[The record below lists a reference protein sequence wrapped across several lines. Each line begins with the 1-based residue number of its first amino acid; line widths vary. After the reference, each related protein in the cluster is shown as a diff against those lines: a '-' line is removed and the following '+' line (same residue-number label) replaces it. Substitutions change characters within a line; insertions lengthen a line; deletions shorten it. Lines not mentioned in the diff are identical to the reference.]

1 MTERELGEGEIIGY
15 MAWEPQLGLHDLE
28 VGKTYT
34 AAEAFL
40 DWHHANKEYD
50 NLYITTGEPMNFSEY
65 SPDAKSLFDDRC
77 VYYRVVFHK
86 NDILEDFGT
95 DEKSVGKVTI
105 LERMTRDDIV
115 YRQIKIAQDAP
126 EFMLYRPR
134 FRVCAAVSNI
144 AVANMDARLTIDG
157 YAQTVAIS
165 GYGSTVFIDNCYLHD
180 LFGGCVTFAA
190 AGQCSAVAALANYSS
205 FALSG
210 SHSFIEARGTA
221 SSIATSGA
229 CAEISIKSVG
239 AKAAVSGA
247 FSAIKST
254 AKRATIAITGSY
266 STSSIEGEDNVLAI
280 VGKEGRFRGVNG
292 TPVCVAD
299 YGEDGKCRGFVT
311 GRIGENGLKE
321 NTFYTVE
328 DGRFVEAPIVDKV
341 VR

>member
-1 MTERELGEGEIIGY
+1 MTEGELDEGEIIGF
-15 MAWEPQLGLHDLE
+15 MAWEPRLGIPELE
-28 VGKTYT
+28 IGKTYT
-34 AAEAFL
+34 EAEAFL
-40 DWHHANKEYD
+40 DWHHAKKGYD
-50 NLYITTGEPMNFSEY
+50 SLYITLGEPMNFTEY
-65 SPDAKSLFDDRC
+65 SPDEKSLFNDHC
-77 VYYRVVFHK
+77 SYYKVVFHK
-86 NDILEDFGT
+86 NDILEDYGT

-105 LERMTRDDIV
+105 LEKLTRDDIV
-115 YRQIKIAQDAP
+115 DRQIKIAQDAP
-126 EFMLYRPR
+126 EFMQYRPR
-134 FRVCAAVSNI
+134 FRRCAVEANI
-144 AVANMDARLTIDG
+144 AVSKEDARLTIDG

-165 GYGSTVFIDNCYLHD
+165 GYGSTVFIDNCYLTD
-180 LFGGCVTFAA
+180 LLGGCVTFAA
-190 AGQCSAVAALANYSS
+190 AGQGSAIAALANYSS
-205 FALSG
+205 FALAG

-254 AKRATIAITGSY
+254 AKRAMIAITGSY

-321 NTFYTVE
+321 NTFYTVL
-328 DGRFVEAPIVDKV
+328 DGRFVEAPIVDNV

>member
-1 MTERELGEGEIIGY
+1 MGTETNSEKIIGY
-15 MAWEPQLGLHDLE
+15 MAWEPRLGIPDLE
-28 VGKTYT
+28 IGKTYT
-34 AAEAFL
+34 ATEAFL

-50 NLYITTGEPMNFSEY
+50 GLYITLGEPMNFTEY
-65 SPDAKSLFDDRC
+65 SPDEKSLFSDYC
-77 VYYRVVFHK
+77 SYYRVVFYK
-86 NDILEDFGT
+86 NDILEDYGT

-115 YRQIKIAQDAP
+115 DRQIKIAQDAP
-126 EFMLYRPR
+126 EFMQYRPR
-134 FRVCAAVSNI
+134 FRRCAVEANI
-144 AVANMDARLTIDG
+144 AVSKEDARLTIDG

-165 GYGSTVFIDNCYLHD
+165 GYGSTVFIDNCYLTD
-180 LFGGCVTFAA
+180 LLGGCVTFAA
-190 AGQCSAVAALANYSS
+190 AGQGSAIAALANCSS
-205 FALSG
+205 FAVAG

-254 AKRATIAITGSY
+254 AKRATIAIAGSY
-266 STSSIEGEDNVLAI
+266 STSSIEGEDNVIAI

-299 YGEDGKCRGFVT
+299 YGEDGEFRSFVI

-321 NTFYTVE
+321 NTFYTVKN
-328 DGRFVEAPIVDKV
+328 GQFVELSV
-341 VR
+341 VEADE

>member
-1 MTERELGEGEIIGY
+1 MTEGELDEGEIIGF
-15 MAWEPQLGLHDLE
+15 MAWLPRLGIPDLE
-28 VGKTYT
+28 IGKTYT
-34 AAEAFL
+34 ATEAFL

-50 NLYITTGEPMNFSEY
+50 GLYITLGEPMNFTEY
-65 SPDAKSLFDDRC
+65 SPDEKSLFNDHC
-77 VYYRVVFHK
+77 SYYKVLFHK
-86 NDILEDFGT
+86 NDILEDYGT

-105 LERMTRDDIV
+105 LEKLTRDDIV
-115 YRQIKIAQDAP
+115 DRQIKIAQDAP
-126 EFMLYRPR
+126 EFMQYRPR
-134 FRVCAAVSNI
+134 FRRCAVEANI
-144 AVANMDARLTIDG
+144 AVSKEDARLTIDG

-165 GYGSTVFIDNCYLHD
+165 GYGSTVFIDNCYLTD
-180 LFGGCVTFAA
+180 LLGGCVTFAA
-190 AGQCSAVAALANYSS
+190 AGQGSAVAALANYSS
-205 FALSG
+205 FAVAG

-321 NTFYTVE
+321 NTFYTVL
-328 DGRFVEAPIVDKV
+328 DGRFVEAPIVDNV

>member
-1 MTERELGEGEIIGY
+1 MNDNDEIVGY
-15 MAWEPQLGLHDLE
+15 MAWEPHRGLHDLE

-40 DWHHANKEYD
+40 DWHHANKKYD
-50 NLYITTGEPMNFSEY
+50 GLYITLGEPMNFTEY
-65 SPDAKSLFDDRC
+65 SPDEKSLFDDHC
-77 VYYRVVFHK
+77 SYYRVVFHK
-86 NDILEDFGT
+86 NDILEDYGT

-105 LERMTRDDIV
+105 LEKLTRDDIV
-115 YRQIKIAQDAP
+115 DRQIKIAFDAP
-126 EFMLYRPR
+126 ELMQYRPR
-134 FRVCAAVSNI
+134 FRRYGIEANI
-144 AVANMDARLTIDG
+144 AVAKEDARLTIDG

-165 GYGSTVFIDNCYLHD
+165 GYGPTVVVDNCYIND
-180 LFGGCVTFAA
+180 MYGGCVTFAA

-239 AKAAVSGA
+239 AKAAVSGD

-254 AKRATIAITGSY
+254 AKKAMIAIAGSY
-266 STSSIEGEDNVLAI
+266 STSSVEGEDNVIAI

-299 YGEDGKCRGFVT
+299 YGEDGEFQSFVT

-321 NTFYTVE
+321 NTFYTVKN
-328 DGRFVEAPIVDKV
+328 GQFIEASIVDEAAE
-341 VR
+341 

>member
-1 MTERELGEGEIIGY
+1 MTEGELDEGEIIVF
-15 MAWEPQLGLHDLE
+15 MAWDPSLGIPDLE
-28 VGKTYT
+28 IGKSYT
-34 AAEAFL
+34 ATEAFL

-50 NLYITTGEPMNFSEY
+50 GLYITLGEPMNFTEY
-65 SPDAKSLFDDRC
+65 SPDEKSLFNDHC
-77 VYYRVVFHK
+77 SYYKVLFHK
-86 NDILEDFGT
+86 NDILEDYGT

-105 LERMTRDDIV
+105 LEKLTRDDIV
-115 YRQIKIAQDAP
+115 DRQIKIAQDAP
-126 EFMLYRPR
+126 EFMQYRPR
-134 FRVCAAVSNI
+134 FRRCAVEANI
-144 AVANMDARLTIDG
+144 AVSKEDARLTIDG

-165 GYGSTVFIDNCYLHD
+165 GYGSTVFIDNCYLTD
-180 LFGGCVTFAA
+180 LLGGCVTFAA
-190 AGQCSAVAALANYSS
+190 AGQGSAVAALANYSS
-205 FALSG
+205 FAVAG

-321 NTFYTVE
+321 NTFYTVL
-328 DGRFVEAPIVDKV
+328 DGRFVEAPIVDNV

>member
-1 MTERELGEGEIIGY
+1 MTNNEIVGY
-15 MAWEPQLGLHDLE
+15 MAWEPRLGIPELE
-28 VGKTYT
+28 IGKTYT
-34 AAEAFL
+34 ASEAFL
-40 DWHHANKEYD
+40 DWRHANKEYD
-50 NLYITTGEPMNFSEY
+50 GLYITLGEPMNFTEY
-65 SPDAKSLFDDRC
+65 SPDEKSLFDDHC
-77 VYYRVVFHK
+77 SYYRVAFFK
-86 NDILEDFGT
+86 NDILEDYGT

-115 YRQIKIAQDAP
+115 DRQIKIAFDAP
-126 EFMLYRPR
+126 EFMQYRPR
-134 FRVCAAVSNI
+134 FRRYGIEANI
-144 AVANMDARLTIDG
+144 AVAKEDARLTIDG

-165 GYGSTVFIDNCYLHD
+165 GYGSTVVVDNCYIND
-180 LFGGCVTFAA
+180 MYGGCVTFAA
-190 AGQCSAVAALANYSS
+190 SGQSTAIVELANYSS

-221 SSIATSGA
+221 PSIATSGA

-247 FSAIKST
+247 FSAVKST
-254 AKRATIAITGSY
+254 AKNATIAIAGSY
-266 STSSIEGEDNVLAI
+266 STSSIEGEDNVIAI

-321 NTFYTVE
+321 NTFYSVQ

>member
-1 MTERELGEGEIIGY
+1 MTNNEIVGY
-15 MAWEPQLGLHDLE
+15 MAWEPRLGIPELE
-28 VGKTYT
+28 IGKTYT
-34 AAEAFL
+34 ASEAFL
-40 DWHHANKEYD
+40 DWRHANKEYD
-50 NLYITTGEPMNFSEY
+50 GLYITLGEPMNFTEY
-65 SPDAKSLFDDRC
+65 SPDEKSLFDDHC
-77 VYYRVVFHK
+77 SYYRVAFHK
-86 NDILEDFGT
+86 NDILEDYGT

-105 LERMTRDDIV
+105 LEKLTRDDIV
-115 YRQIKIAQDAP
+115 DRQIKIAFDAP
-126 EFMLYRPR
+126 EFMQYRPR
-134 FRVCAAVSNI
+134 FRRYGIEANI
-144 AVANMDARLTIDG
+144 AVAKEDARLTIDG

-165 GYGSTVFIDNCYLHD
+165 GYGSTVVVDNCYIND
-180 LFGGCVTFAA
+180 MYGGCVTFAA
-190 AGQCSAVAALANYSS
+190 SGQSTAIVELANYSS

-221 SSIATSGA
+221 PSIATSGA

-247 FSAIKST
+247 FSAVKST
-254 AKRATIAITGSY
+254 AKKATIAIAGSY
-266 STSSIEGEDNVLAI
+266 STSSIEGEDNVIAI

-321 NTFYTVE
+321 NTFYTVL

>member
-1 MTERELGEGEIIGY
+1 MTNNEIVGY
-15 MAWEPQLGLHDLE
+15 MAWEPRLGIPELE
-28 VGKTYT
+28 IGKTYT
-34 AAEAFL
+34 ASEAFL
-40 DWHHANKEYD
+40 DWRHANKEYD
-50 NLYITTGEPMNFSEY
+50 GLYITLGEPMNFIEY
-65 SPDAKSLFDDRC
+65 SPDEKSLFDDHC
-77 VYYRVVFHK
+77 SYYRVAFFK
-86 NDILEDFGT
+86 NDILEDYGT

-115 YRQIKIAQDAP
+115 DRQIKIAQDAP
-126 EFMLYRPR
+126 EFMQYRPR
-134 FRVCAAVSNI
+134 FRRCAVEANI
-144 AVANMDARLTIDG
+144 AVSKEDARLTIDG

-165 GYGSTVFIDNCYLHD
+165 GYGSTVFIDNCYLTD
-180 LFGGCVTFAA
+180 LLGGCVTFAA
-190 AGQCSAVAALANYSS
+190 AGQGSAIAALANYSS
-205 FALSG
+205 FALAG

-254 AKRATIAITGSY
+254 AKRAMIAITGSY

-292 TPVCVAD
+292 TPVAVAD

-321 NTFYTVE
+321 NTFYTVQ
-328 DGRFVEAPIVDKV
+328 DGRFVEAPIAD
-341 VR
+341 

>member
-1 MTERELGEGEIIGY
+1 MTEGELDEGEIVGF
-15 MAWEPQLGLHDLE
+15 MAWEPRLGIPDLE

-50 NLYITTGEPMNFSEY
+50 GLYITLGEPMNFTEY
-65 SPDAKSLFDDRC
+65 SPDEKSLFSDYC
-77 VYYRVVFHK
+77 SYYRVLFHK
-86 NDILEDFGT
+86 NDILEDYGT

-115 YRQIKIAQDAP
+115 DRQIKIAQDAP
-126 EFMLYRPR
+126 EFMQYRPR
-134 FRVCAAVSNI
+134 FRRCAVEANI
-144 AVANMDARLTIDG
+144 AVSKEDARLTIDG

-165 GYGSTVFIDNCYLHD
+165 GYGSTVFIDNCYLTD
-180 LFGGCVTFAA
+180 LLGGCVTFAA
-190 AGQCSAVAALANYSS
+190 AGQGSAIAALANCSS
-205 FALSG
+205 FAVAG
-210 SHSFIEARGTA
+210 SHSFIEARGAA

-239 AKAAVSGA
+239 AKAAVSGD

-266 STSSIEGEDNVLAI
+266 STSSVEGEDNVIAI

-321 NTFYTVE
+321 NTFYTVQ
-328 DGRFVEAPIVDKV
+328 DGRFVEAPIAD
-341 VR
+341 